1 MAGSPLYD
9 WQTIRLE
16 YVAGY
21 QEIDPQTGV
30 KKHSYPTIEAL
41 SKKYGFNL
49 QWGRRRSCN
58 EKWLDSRKFFLAK
71 FREKATQDQFQS
83 YISESAS
90 FDAMTV
96 DKLKKLYR
104 LVDAYLNQYDAI
116 LSDEGEGDLT
126 NLPEGVKVSIKDIL
140 DLTNVLDKCQ
150 ALIRRTVGEP
160 ITNDTQFKE
169 LVSDMMTAT
178 KKDTTVL
185 QQGEEAI
192 KALSKRRESYKQA
205 EMSLEQ
211 EIANIRKEL
220 EQSGTKL

>member
-1 MAGSPLYD
+1 MANAPTYD

-21 QEIDPQTGV
+21 QEIDPLTGV
-30 KKHSYPTIEAL
+30 KKHSYPTIEDL
-41 SKKYGFNL
+41 GKKYGFNL
-49 QWGRRRSCN
+49 HYCRVKAAK

-104 LVDAYLNQYDAI
+104 LVDAYLKQYDSVI
-116 LSDEGEGDLT
+116 GEDADGDLAE
-126 NLPEGVKVSIKDIL
+126 LPEGLKLSVKDIL
-140 DLTNVLDKCQ
+140 DLTNILDKCQ

-178 KKDTTVL
+178 KKDTTVIE
-185 QQGEEAI
+185 QGEEAI
-192 KALSKRRESYKQA
+192 KSLSNKREAYKKA
-205 EMSLEQ
+205 EMSIEQ
-211 EIANIRKEL
+211 EIAQIRKEL
-220 EQSGTKL
+220 ESSGTKL